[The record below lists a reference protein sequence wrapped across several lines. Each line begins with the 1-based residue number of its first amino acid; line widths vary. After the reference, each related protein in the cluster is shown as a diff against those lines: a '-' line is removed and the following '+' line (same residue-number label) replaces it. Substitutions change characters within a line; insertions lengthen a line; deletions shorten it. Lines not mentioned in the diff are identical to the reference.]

1 MLLGSAHVQMDL
13 SKFAGYKIPPKQL
26 RLPSAIRSPETARP
40 RRPTPHSSPLTHRR
54 KNGRPRPTRRA
65 GGVGRPSRRRIA
77 RSPEWR
83 GIVKKKEIPV
93 YDTATRFVSTHLLLY
108 YCIAV
113 ARSWV
118 GKLVRRWVVGSV
130 GGWTSERVCGFR
142 CLTCFALLF
151 AGSMVLSP
159 LDDGA
164 LRTNWIH
171 ICCCTLLLYCCST
184 W

>member
-1 MLLGSAHVQMDL
+1 M
-13 SKFAGYKIPPKQL
+13 
-26 RLPSAIRSPETARP
+26 
-40 RRPTPHSSPLTHRR
+40 
-54 KNGRPRPTRRA
+54 
-65 GGVGRPSRRRIA
+65 
-77 RSPEWR
+77 
-83 GIVKKKEIPV
+83 

-171 ICCCTLLLYCCST
+171 IYCCCTSFAVLLQHMVGGWIAWWVSLLCYVLQGCGWVDRFVGVCTGLWVIFCFVLFCFPPAIPAPRWRSSAYH
-184 W
+184 